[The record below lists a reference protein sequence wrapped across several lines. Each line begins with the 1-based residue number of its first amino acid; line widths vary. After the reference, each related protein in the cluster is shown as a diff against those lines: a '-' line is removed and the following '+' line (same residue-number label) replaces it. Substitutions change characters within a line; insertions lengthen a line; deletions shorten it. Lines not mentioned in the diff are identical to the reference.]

1 MTSTETAEPPIME
14 HLVSLTYRERLTPNV
29 NRYVDAVLEGR
40 FIGHRCPACGR
51 VYVPPKGFCPLC
63 VEPTSDA
70 DEVEL
75 TDRGVLTGFTIV
87 TPVAYYGQQAQEPF
101 VHASVILD
109 GASTPLTGVDIIH
122 VPHDQLRMGMR
133 VRAVWRP
140 EGERNVE
147 GISNRGWG
155 GLDGVLE
162 GFEPTSEP
170 DAPPEAYQDHIF

>member
-1 MTSTETAEPPIME
+1 MTSTDTAQPPIME
-14 HLVSLTYRERLTPNV
+14 HLVSLTYRERLTPNL

-40 FIGHRCPACGR
+40 FIG
-51 VYVPPKGFCPLC
+51 
-63 VEPTSDA
+63 
-70 DEVEL
+70 
-75 TDRGVLTGFTIV
+75 
-87 TPVAYYGQQAQEPF
+87 F

-109 GASTPLTGVDIIH
+109 GASTPLTGVDIVHI
-122 VPHDQLRMGMR
+122 PHDQLRMGMR

-140 EGERNVE
+140 EGQRTVE

-162 GFEPTSEP
+162 GFEPTGEP